1 MDREGEAGQAM
12 VTNESWADVSV
23 YGFWK
28 WGTSAVFDMLIVYL
42 QQTSANSLS
51 MEEKEKKNKY
61 LQTCLDLIRYF
72 TPIVYSADGFPGMED
87 VAAHRRLSLLLRN
100 KLKQ

>member
-1 MDREGEAGQAM
+1 MPDDPR
-12 VTNESWADVSV
+12 ADVSV
-23 YGFWK
+23 HGFGK
-28 WGTSAVFDMLIVYL
+28 WVTSALFEIGVFNLDAGSYL
-42 QQTSANSLS
+42 RQTSEKALETAE
-51 MEEKEKKNKY
+51 MEKNKKY
-61 LQTCLDLIRYF
+61 VHTCPDRRRSF